1 MPWAFKLDHFQPL
14 ELILFRKNVQSFDFY
29 TGECQSLHIY
39 YPRGRKWELRPQ
51 GLQLQPS
58 LTLLPLHVRYRCR
71 VVENGASELSNP
83 IFVMSARDRD
93 DPPYNRIE
101 YSLRDDLDGTFRINS
116 TTGEIFAERPLDREM
131 KAQYELEVRN
141 PNSTWAFRI

>member
-1 MPWAFKLDHFQPL
+1 MG
-14 ELILFRKNVQSFDFY
+14 
-29 TGECQSLHIY
+29 T
-39 YPRGRKWELRPQ
+39 Q

-58 LTLLPLHVRYRCR
+58 LTLLPLRYRCR

-116 TTGEIFAERPLDREM
+116 TTGEIFAERPLDREK

-141 PNSTWAFRI
+141 PISTWAFRI